1 MKKIGSFNH
10 LRITQTNFIPYIK
23 EVNNDLNGSITSTQN
38 TNNTM
43 LQSAKQKN
51 EKSIYHV
58 NSLNKKIQSDTE
70 LTNFIQN
77 TKNNEYLIKE
87 TIEQISLNFERLISS
102 DNIINEEIKK
112 TYQEKKDNILNYIN
126 KNNIEKLISL
136 NENNIEKLISL
147 NENNIE
153 KLISLNENTEIAK
166 YSENLKNIKESFIEI
181 IQEYLSPNFKQTP
194 TTSLRIDKHLALI
207 NKTSHYTQ

>member
-1 MKKIGSFNH
+1 MKIGSFNH

-147 NENNIE
+147 NKNNIE

>member
-1 MKKIGSFNH
+1 MKIGSFNH
-10 LRITQTNFIPYIK
+10 LRITQTNYIPYIK

-136 NENNIEKLISL
+136 NEN
-147 NENNIE
+147 
-153 KLISLNENTEIAK
+153 TEIAK

>member
-58 NSLNKKIQSDTE
+58 NSLNKKIQSDTK

-147 NENNIE
+147 NKNNIE

>member
-58 NSLNKKIQSDTE
+58 NSLNKKIQSDTK

-136 NENNIEKLISL
+136 NEN
-147 NENNIE
+147 
-153 KLISLNENTEIAK
+153 TEIAK

>member
-1 MKKIGSFNH
+1 MKIGSFNH

-126 KNNIEKLISL
+126 KNNIK
-136 NENNIEKLISL
+136 
-147 NENNIE
+147 

>member
-1 MKKIGSFNH
+1 MKIGSFNH

-136 NENNIEKLISL
+136 NEN
-147 NENNIE
+147 
-153 KLISLNENTEIAK
+153 TEIAK

>member
-136 NENNIEKLISL
+136 NEN
-147 NENNIE
+147 
-153 KLISLNENTEIAK
+153 TEIVK

>member
-147 NENNIE
+147 NKNNIE

>member
-136 NENNIEKLISL
+136 NEN
-147 NENNIE
+147 
-153 KLISLNENTEIAK
+153 TEIAK

>member
-147 NENNIE
+147 NEN
-153 KLISLNENTEIAK
+153 TEIAK